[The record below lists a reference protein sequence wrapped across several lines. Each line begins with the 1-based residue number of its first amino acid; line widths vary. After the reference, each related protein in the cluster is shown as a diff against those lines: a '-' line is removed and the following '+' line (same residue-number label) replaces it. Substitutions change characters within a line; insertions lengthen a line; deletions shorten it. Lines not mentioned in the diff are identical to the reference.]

1 MWVVE
6 DGKIKLSDVS
16 LFPIASDIINS
27 NESGVFVVNGI
38 TFPSPKSELNLRF
51 SKILLDPRVLIDLV
65 DDKIVVRYIVEKNG
79 EEHVPTSLGYVI
91 IDNVWYSLSSVFTA
105 INDVLT
111 ELSINDLKDLSYT
124 QYMNLIK
131 ACKENYISFEDLVQ
145 SKIRGSEKYLPD
157 YLDYGLKAKL
167 FDYQKDGA
175 NWITF
180 MADNG
185 CGCVLAD
192 EMGLGKTLQIITVLG
207 RLKNA
212 KSGKHFLIVAPV
224 SLLENWRREFLKF
237 FPSMKVLVH
246 HGSKRTGSYLTLL
259 QYDVI
264 VTSYSNIQNDLSMF
278 NMVEWD
284 VMALDEAQNIKNP
297 YAQRTKFIK
306 QLRRKISIAITGTPF
321 ENHITDLWSIFDF
334 VIPKY
339 LGNLNSFEATFDDSV
354 RGAQEIEGIISPL
367 IIRRRV
373 ADVAKDLPEKVEI
386 PQIITMTDEEA
397 QYYESQRKS
406 LDSKEA
412 LKVMTIDK
420 IQGLRMFCTHPLV
433 YNKNLS
439 VKDPV
444 LLSNKYERL
453 VEILEEIFLLQ
464 EKAIIFTSFN
474 SMIDIMVDDIS
485 KRFGVYTNFINGST
499 DVGNRQNIIDDFSK
513 VNGPGVLVLN
523 PRAAGVGLNI
533 TCANHVIHYNLEWNP
548 AIEDQ
553 ASARSYRRG
562 QDKTVFVHRLFYADT
577 IEEIINDRIER
588 KREMSETAV
597 VGTDGKNIEQE
608 DILRALSISPI
619 KEEN

>member
-1 MWVVE
+1 M
-6 DGKIKLSDVS
+6 
-16 LFPIASDIINS
+16 
-27 NESGVFVVNGI
+27 
-38 TFPSPKSELNLRF
+38 
-51 SKILLDPRVLIDLV
+51 
-65 DDKIVVRYIVEKNG
+65 
-79 EEHVPTSLGYVI
+79 
-91 IDNVWYSLSSVFTA
+91 
-105 INDVLT
+105 
-111 ELSINDLKDLSYT
+111 
-124 QYMNLIK
+124 
-131 ACKENYISFEDLVQ
+131 
-145 SKIRGSEKYLPD
+145 
-157 YLDYGLKAKL
+157 
-167 FDYQKDGA
+167 
-175 NWITF
+175 
-180 MADNG
+180 
-185 CGCVLAD
+185 
-192 EMGLGKTLQIITVLG
+192 
-207 RLKNA
+207 
-212 KSGKHFLIVAPV
+212 
-224 SLLENWRREFLKF
+224 
-237 FPSMKVLVH
+237 
-246 HGSKRTGSYLTLL
+246 
-259 QYDVI
+259 
-264 VTSYSNIQNDLSMF
+264 
-278 NMVEWD
+278 
-284 VMALDEAQNIKNP
+284 
-297 YAQRTKFIK
+297 
-306 QLRRKISIAITGTPF
+306 
-321 ENHITDLWSIFDF
+321 WSIFDF

-619 KEEN
+619 KEDN